1 MIRLGRQPKRAAM
14 DTLVERPTMTE
25 SAAPQRGRGAATIY
39 DTLREEI
46 IALALTPGTVLSRHD
61 LQERFGLSATP
72 IRDALLRLQMEGL
85 VDIFPQHATVV
96 SPIDLDRARQAQ
108 FLRCSVELELVR
120 SLALTPSRAPVTRL
134 RSLIRQKETLAELQ
148 EYEAFN
154 AADQAFHR
162 TLYDAMGV
170 GDLYDLIKRQGA
182 HIDRLRRLNLPV
194 SGKMSAIITEHG
206 AIADAIAEGKPDA
219 AQEALRFHLSRSLHF
234 VDTLKERYPQY
245 FSRTP

>member
-1 MIRLGRQPKRAAM
+1 M
-14 DTLVERPTMTE
+14 DTLAARPLAET
-25 SAAPQRGRGAATIY
+25 SAPPRGRGAATIY
-39 DTLREEI
+39 DTLRDEI
-46 IALALTPGTVLSRHD
+46 IALTLTPGTVLSRQE

-72 IRDALLRLQMEGL
+72 IRDALLKLQIEGL

-108 FLRCSVELELVR
+108 FLRRSVELELVR
-120 SLALTPSRAPVTRL
+120 SLALDPDNAPTTRL
-134 RSLIRQKETLAELQ
+134 RSLIRQKETLAELE

-170 GDLYDLIKRQGA
+170 GDLHDLIKRQGA

-194 SGKMSAIITEHG
+194 AGKMAAIITEHS
-206 AIADAIAEGKPDA
+206 AIADAIAAGKPKE
-219 AQEALRFHLSRSLHF
+219 AQEAMRFHLSRSLQF

-245 FSRTP
+245 FSRNG